1 MPLDLINLFAGI
13 CPDLIEISSFSQKL
27 SVKNSS
33 IGISFKNYL
42 LINEFK
48 QIINYFNS
56 FKYATIK
63 IVSKII

>member
-1 MPLDLINLFAGI
+1 MPLDLIFLFTGI
-13 CPDLIEISSFSQKL
+13 CPDSIEIISFSQRL
-27 SVKNSS
+27 SERNSS

-63 IVSKII
+63 TVSKII